1 MAHTAKVVGV
11 VADEEEGEVVLA
23 PHPMEHLQ
31 HYRLYRDVKRRRRLI
46 QHQEAR
52 LACDGAGDA
61 DTGLLTAGQLMREAR
76 QQLRRQSDALRTL
89 LHAFAQSV
97 ALAHAAKPQQRMGDA
112 VKGRKARG
120 EAVVRI
126 LEDNLDILAKR

>member
-61 DTGLLTAGQLMREAR
+61 DTGLLTTGQLMREAR
-76 QQLRRQSDALRTL
+76 QQFRRQSDTLRAL
-89 LHAFAQSV
+89 LHALAQSV
-97 ALAHAAKPQQRMGDA
+97 APAHAAKPQQRMGDA
-112 VKGRKARG
+112 DKGGKTRG
-120 EAVVRI
+120 ETVVRS
-126 LEDNLDILAKR
+126 LNGNR